1 MKRIYTILI
10 SLIVLALNCNAQQRF
25 FTNYRLNID
34 SGKSLTTKVPKATKC
49 AASIEINSYYIR
61 VYTKA
66 YGNITR
72 RFNNYEVR
80 DFEHYK
86 QIILYDKNALV
97 GTINHDKGNN
107 FRSLVLFNTNGSIT
121 IYVKRIE

>member
-1 MKRIYTILI
+1 MKRIYIILI
-10 SLIVLALNCNAQQRF
+10 SLIVLVLNCNAQQRF

-49 AASIEINSYYIR
+49 AASIEINSYCVR
-61 VYTKA
+61 VYTKS
-66 YGNITR
+66 YGNIIR

-86 QIILYDKNALV
+86 QIILYDKNILV

>member
-1 MKRIYTILI
+1 MKRIYIILI
-10 SLIVLALNCNAQQRF
+10 SLIVLVLSCNAQQRF

-34 SGKSLTTKVPKATKC
+34 SGKNLTTKVPKATKC
-49 AASIEINSYYIR
+49 AASIEINSYCVR
-61 VYTKA
+61 VYTKS
-66 YGNITR
+66 YGNIIR

-86 QIILYDKNALV
+86 QIILYDKNILV

>member
-1 MKRIYTILI
+1 MKRIYIILI
-10 SLIVLALNCNAQQRF
+10 SLIVLTLNCSAQQRF

-49 AASIEINSYYIR
+49 AASIEINSYCVR
-61 VYTKA
+61 VYTKS
-66 YGNITR
+66 YGNIIR

-97 GTINHDKGNN
+97 GTINHDKDNN

-121 IYVKRIE
+121 IYVKRID

>member
-10 SLIVLALNCNAQQRF
+10 SLIVLVLSCNAQQRF

-34 SGKSLTTKVPKATKC
+34 SGKNLTTKVPKATKC
-49 AASIEINSYYIR
+49 TASIEINSYCVR
-61 VYTKA
+61 VYTKS
-66 YGNITR
+66 YGSITR

-80 DFEHYK
+80 DFKHYK

-97 GTINHDKGNN
+97 GTINHDKENN
-107 FRSLVLFNTNGSIT
+107 FKSLVLFNTNGSIT

>member
-1 MKRIYTILI
+1 MKRIYIILI
-10 SLIVLALNCNAQQRF
+10 SLIVLVLNCNAQQRF

-34 SGKSLTTKVPKATKC
+34 SGKSLTTKIPKATKC
-49 AASIEINSYYIR
+49 AASIEINSYYVR
-61 VYTKA
+61 VYTKS
-66 YGNITR
+66 YGNIIR

-97 GTINHDKGNN
+97 GTINHDKENN
-107 FRSLVLFNTNGSIT
+107 FKSLVLFNTNGSIT
-121 IYVKRIE
+121 IYVKRID